1 MDWVRALRAVPATD
15 GGVRYDEGTK
25 RGAGR
30 VVGDGVDDMFR
41 LDEDRDGFT

>member
-41 LDEDRDGFT
+41 LD